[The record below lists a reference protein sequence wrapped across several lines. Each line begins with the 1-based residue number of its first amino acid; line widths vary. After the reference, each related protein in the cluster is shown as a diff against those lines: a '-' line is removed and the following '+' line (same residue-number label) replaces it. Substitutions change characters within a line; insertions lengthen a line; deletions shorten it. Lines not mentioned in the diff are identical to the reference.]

1 MPVERPR
8 TFAVSWALIPI
19 SDAPPSLYS
28 AGNGCARE
36 NPVQRSVELSQRL
49 AHGSAA
55 AIRPFFDLINY
66 YC

>member
-36 NPVQRSVELSQRL
+36 NPVQRSGVEPT
-49 AHGSAA
+49 ASARFSGGNPP
-55 AIRPFFDLINY
+55 IFRPD
-66 YC
+66 